1 MMKALLLSLLYITV
15 SCSLECE
22 STNVTTISPDE
33 CHKLAVDASQYCCYY
48 EGTNL
53 NTKLFEKYCWAFHKE
68 QIDNK
73 KVAETIADIEK
84 GTDSHVTKP
93 HSGVKLDCFGFF
105 QKFNP
110 ISICLLLLF

>member
-48 EGTNL
+48 EG
-53 NTKLFEKYCWAFHKE
+53 
-68 QIDNK
+68 NK
-73 KVAETIADIEK
+73 
-84 GTDSHVTKP
+84 S
-93 HSGVKLDCFGFF
+93 
-105 QKFNP
+105 
-110 ISICLLLLF
+110 